1 MFDLRSSA
9 VSLFYLGGLGGP
21 GYPVPLMSPETGF
34 ARFSSFTSLHRVP
47 RSSEPEAMLAR
58 TGGEPM
64 RSEKAVMGVCR
75 SEVKEEGFVQQNP
88 GDMSGG
94 THPSPPSQ
102 NKRQPSNGT
111 NTTATN
117 RRQAKWAK

>member
-1 MFDLRSSA
+1 
-9 VSLFYLGGLGGP
+9 
-21 GYPVPLMSPETGF
+21 
-34 ARFSSFTSLHRVP
+34 
-47 RSSEPEAMLAR
+47 
-58 TGGEPM
+58 M

-75 SEVKEEGFVQQNP
+75 SEVKEEGFAQQNP

-102 NKRQPSNGT
+102 NKRQPRNST
-111 NTTATN
+111 HTTATN

>member
-1 MFDLRSSA
+1 MH
-9 VSLFYLGGLGGP
+9 LGGLGGP

-47 RSSEPEAMLAR
+47 RSSKPEVLSALNGSGADAQR
-58 TGGEPM
+58 
-64 RSEKAVMGVCR
+64 EKAVMGVCR
-75 SEVKEEGFVQQNP
+75 SEVKEEGCAQRRP

-111 NTTATN
+111 HTTETN